1 MGSET
6 RSRSD
11 GRTRRWATIEMF
23 RAGRSCVFLVL
34 LDKEAKA
41 EVTQPS
47 PSLRVRRRIDFSP
60 RSGCIPRPRSSR
72 GRSRHSLLRSTVCNL
87 APRSTTKIRRLDLA
101 PLEKGHV
108 LADARGRDAD
118 WQRVMAS
125 LVLEEDTRS
134 APRRE
139 RDDLGPINRR
149 GRREMISLRSKRIGR
164 REGETTSLRSKRDR
178 DPLAAARSKYT
189 HGPPC

>member
-1 MGSET
+1 MG
-6 RSRSD
+6 D
-11 GRTRRWATIEMF
+11 GR
-23 RAGRSCVFLVL
+23 AGKSCVFLVL

-72 GRSRHSLLRSTVCNL
+72 GRSRHSLLRLTVYNL

-108 LADARGRDAD
+108 LADARRRDAD
-118 WQRVMAS
+118 WQSHGFAGARERHPLCS
-125 LVLEEDTRS
+125 E
-134 APRRE
+134 RE
-139 RDDLGPINRR
+139 RDVLGPINRR

-164 REGETTSLRSKRDR
+164 REGETTSLRSKRNR